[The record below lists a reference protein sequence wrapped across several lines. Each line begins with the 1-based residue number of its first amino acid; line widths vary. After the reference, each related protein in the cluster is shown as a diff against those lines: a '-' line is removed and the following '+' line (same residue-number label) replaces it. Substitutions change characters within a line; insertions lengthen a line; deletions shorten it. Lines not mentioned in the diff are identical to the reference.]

1 MGKVCTGRCSI
12 AGLTGQRQSVC
23 MVRWSALITIRAVS
37 VIALIAGHEFTEERS
52 VYDDESGAARR
63 SAFRGFDKDP
73 LLRILNVDP
82 VRQSR
87 SRGQARSGGEGQRNE
102 GRGGNRT
109 ARNRGAS
116 TAPGTLTMNT
126 TRCALE
132 GRRTAAMMD
141 VNRPLDSTDST
152 IDCSNDGC
160 EPPPQEP
167 ISEYFFH
174 AGVNVRVDLIVGRH
188 GSCGSGS
195 TFVMAARPLADEQV
209 RRKREEEEEG
219 RRTAAMMDVNRP
231 LDSTDSTIDCSN
243 DGCEPPPQE
252 PISEYFFH
260 AGVNVRVDLIV
271 GRHGSCGSGSTLVT
285 ARRTAAVA
293 TSVADDAVTAS
304 TAVQPQPSGTR
315 RARGLRTTR
324 AAGQAA
330 AMAAAP
336 AAAPTSPSPSPHL
349 TRRQRREQGTHS
361 L

>member
-82 VRQSR
+82 VKQSR

-152 IDCSNDGC
+152 IDCSHDGC
-160 EPPPQEP
+160 EPPPHIP
-167 ISEYFFH
+167 
-174 AGVNVRVDLIVGRH
+174 
-188 GSCGSGS
+188 
-195 TFVMAARPLADEQV
+195 T
-209 RRKREEEEEG
+209 
-219 RRTAAMMDVNRP
+219 
-231 LDSTDSTIDCSN
+231 
-243 DGCEPPPQE
+243 
-252 PISEYFFH
+252 SEYFFH

-324 AAGQAA
+324 AAGQAT

>member
-12 AGLTGQRQSVC
+12 AGLTGQRQFVC

-82 VRQSR
+82 VKQSR

-160 EPPPQEP
+160 EPPPQELS
-167 ISEYFFH
+167 SEYFFH
-174 AGVNVRVDLIVGRH
+174 AGVG
-188 GSCGSGS
+188 
-195 TFVMAARPLADEQV
+195 
-209 RRKREEEEEG
+209 
-219 RRTAAMMDVNRP
+219 
-231 LDSTDSTIDCSN
+231 
-243 DGCEPPPQE
+243 
-252 PISEYFFH
+252 
-260 AGVNVRVDLIV
+260 
-271 GRHGSCGSGSTLVT
+271 
-285 ARRTAAVA
+285 
-293 TSVADDAVTAS
+293 
-304 TAVQPQPSGTR
+304 
-315 RARGLRTTR
+315 
-324 AAGQAA
+324 
-330 AMAAAP
+330 
-336 AAAPTSPSPSPHL
+336 
-349 TRRQRREQGTHS
+349 
-361 L
+361 

>member
-1 MGKVCTGRCSI
+1 
-12 AGLTGQRQSVC
+12 

-82 VRQSR
+82 VKQSR

-195 TFVMAARPLADEQV
+195 T
-209 RRKREEEEEG
+209 
-219 RRTAAMMDVNRP
+219 
-231 LDSTDSTIDCSN
+231 
-243 DGCEPPPQE
+243 
-252 PISEYFFH
+252 
-260 AGVNVRVDLIV
+260 
-271 GRHGSCGSGSTLVT
+271 LVT

-304 TAVQPQPSGTR
+304 TAVQPPPSGTR

>member
-1 MGKVCTGRCSI
+1 
-12 AGLTGQRQSVC
+12 

-63 SAFRGFDKDP
+63 SAFRGFDNDP

-195 TFVMAARPLADEQV
+195 T
-209 RRKREEEEEG
+209 
-219 RRTAAMMDVNRP
+219 
-231 LDSTDSTIDCSN
+231 
-243 DGCEPPPQE
+243 
-252 PISEYFFH
+252 
-260 AGVNVRVDLIV
+260 
-271 GRHGSCGSGSTLVT
+271 LVT

-324 AAGQAA
+324 AAGQAT

>member
-1 MGKVCTGRCSI
+1 
-12 AGLTGQRQSVC
+12 
-23 MVRWSALITIRAVS
+23 
-37 VIALIAGHEFTEERS
+37 
-52 VYDDESGAARR
+52 
-63 SAFRGFDKDP
+63 
-73 LLRILNVDP
+73 
-82 VRQSR
+82 
-87 SRGQARSGGEGQRNE
+87 
-102 GRGGNRT
+102 
-109 ARNRGAS
+109 
-116 TAPGTLTMNT
+116 
-126 TRCALE
+126 
-132 GRRTAAMMD
+132 MMD

-271 GRHGSCGSGSTLVT
+271 GRHGSCGSGSTFVT

-293 TSVADDAVTAS
+293 TSVADDAVATAS
-304 TAVQPQPSGTR
+304 TAVQPPPSGTR

>member
-1 MGKVCTGRCSI
+1 
-12 AGLTGQRQSVC
+12 

-52 VYDDESGAARR
+52 VYDDESGAAR

-82 VRQSR
+82 VKQSR

-102 GRGGNRT
+102 GIGGNRT

-126 TRCALE
+126 TRCAL
-132 GRRTAAMMD
+132 
-141 VNRPLDSTDST
+141 
-152 IDCSNDGC
+152 
-160 EPPPQEP
+160 
-167 ISEYFFH
+167 
-174 AGVNVRVDLIVGRH
+174 
-188 GSCGSGS
+188 
-195 TFVMAARPLADEQV
+195 
-209 RRKREEEEEG
+209 EG

-324 AAGQAA
+324 AAGQAT

>member
-12 AGLTGQRQSVC
+12 AGLTGQRQFVC

-63 SAFRGFDKDP
+63 SAFRGFDNDP

-126 TRCALE
+126 TRCAL
-132 GRRTAAMMD
+132 
-141 VNRPLDSTDST
+141 
-152 IDCSNDGC
+152 
-160 EPPPQEP
+160 
-167 ISEYFFH
+167 
-174 AGVNVRVDLIVGRH
+174 
-188 GSCGSGS
+188 
-195 TFVMAARPLADEQV
+195 
-209 RRKREEEEEG
+209 EG

>member
-1 MGKVCTGRCSI
+1 VGKVCTGRCSI

-63 SAFRGFDKDP
+63 SAFRGFDNDP

-195 TFVMAARPLADEQV
+195 T
-209 RRKREEEEEG
+209 
-219 RRTAAMMDVNRP
+219 
-231 LDSTDSTIDCSN
+231 
-243 DGCEPPPQE
+243 
-252 PISEYFFH
+252 
-260 AGVNVRVDLIV
+260 
-271 GRHGSCGSGSTLVT
+271 LVT

-324 AAGQAA
+324 AAGQAT